1 VDASDVVDMLSIIA
15 KKCTYTFKV
24 DMKTQDLMHELR
36 WRGLISQ
43 LSNESGLED
52 YLASGSQTLYCGF
65 DPTADSLHI
74 GSLVPLLA
82 LKRFQLHGHKP
93 ILLLGGATGLIGD
106 PSGRDDERNLNTE
119 GVVGSWVESLHSQ
132 VDRFLDFDGAN
143 PAAICNNLD
152 WTEKLDV
159 VSFLRDIGKHFSVN
173 GMIQRESV
181 KARLERE
188 GQGISY
194 TEFSYMLLQAMDF
207 LELARRDGC
216 LIQIGGSDQWGN
228 IVSGIDLIR
237 RHLGKEAFALTM
249 PLVTKSDGAK
259 FGKSASG
266 AIWLDAKKTSP
277 YSFYQF
283 WLNTADADVEAF
295 LKLFTFLDED
305 EVATLAGTTQEHPEL
320 REGQR
325 RLAKEVTLLVHGE
338 AALTS
343 AERISACLFAGEVAG
358 LQQEDLEQLQQDGL
372 ASNICAPGSGL
383 LTVMVDASLAKSTGE
398 ARKLIQGNGVKVN
411 GQPATD
417 PRMELSFDD
426 ALFGRFYLIRKGKKQ
441 YGLVVREA

>member
-1 VDASDVVDMLSIIA
+1 
-15 KKCTYTFKV
+15 
-24 DMKTQDLMHELR
+24 MKTHGLMHELR

-43 LSNESGLED
+43 LSNANGLEE
-52 YLASGSQTLYCGF
+52 YLQGGSRALYCGF

-82 LKRFQLHGHKP
+82 LKRFQLQGHKP

-106 PSGRDDERNLNTE
+106 PSGRDDERNLNTKD
-119 GVVGSWVESLHSQ
+119 VVGSWVESLRAQ
-132 VDRFLDFDGAN
+132 VGRFLDFDGNN
-143 PAAICNNLD
+143 PAVICNNLD

-159 VSFLRDIGKHFSVN
+159 VSFLRDVGKHFSVN

-181 KARLERE
+181 KTRLDRE

-207 LELARRDGC
+207 LELARREDC

-228 IVSGIDLIR
+228 IVSGIDLVR

-249 PLVTKSDGAK
+249 PLVTKSDGTK

-266 AIWLDAKKTSP
+266 AIWLDAQKTSP

-283 WLNTADADVEAF
+283 WLNTADADVEPF
-295 LKLFTFLDED
+295 LKLFTFLTEE
-305 EVATLAGTTQEHPEL
+305 EVAALARETQDHPEL

-325 RLAKEVTLLVHGE
+325 RLAREVTQLVHGE
-338 AALTS
+338 EALKS
-343 AERISACLFAGEVAG
+343 VERISECLFAGEVAG
-358 LQQEDLEQLQQDGL
+358 LQEADLAQLQQDGL
-372 ASNICAPGSGL
+372 SSSICEPGTGL
-383 LTVMVDASLAKSTGE
+383 LTAMVGANLVKSTGE
-398 ARKLIQGNGVKVN
+398 ARKLIQGNGVKMN
-411 GQPATD
+411 GQPVTD
-417 PRMELSFDD
+417 PRMEISFDD

-441 YGLVVREA
+441 YGLLVRGA

>member
-1 VDASDVVDMLSIIA
+1 
-15 KKCTYTFKV
+15 
-24 DMKTQDLMHELR
+24 
-36 WRGLISQ
+36 
-43 LSNESGLED
+43 
-52 YLASGSQTLYCGF
+52 
-65 DPTADSLHI
+65 
-74 GSLVPLLA
+74 
-82 LKRFQLHGHKP
+82 
-93 ILLLGGATGLIGD
+93 
-106 PSGRDDERNLNTE
+106 
-119 GVVGSWVESLHSQ
+119 
-132 VDRFLDFDGAN
+132 
-143 PAAICNNLD
+143 
-152 WTEKLDV
+152 
-159 VSFLRDIGKHFSVN
+159 
-173 GMIQRESV
+173 
-181 KARLERE
+181 
-188 GQGISY
+188 
-194 TEFSYMLLQAMDF
+194 MLLQAMDF

-249 PLVTKSDGAK
+249 PLVTKSDGTK

>member
-1 VDASDVVDMLSIIA
+1 
-15 KKCTYTFKV
+15 
-24 DMKTQDLMHELR
+24 MKTHGLMHELR

-43 LSNESGLED
+43 LSNANGLEE
-52 YLASGSQTLYCGF
+52 YLQGGSRALYCGF

-82 LKRFQLHGHKP
+82 LKRFQLQGHKP

-106 PSGRDDERNLNTE
+106 PSGRDDERNLNTKD
-119 GVVGSWVESLHSQ
+119 VVGSWVESLRAQ
-132 VDRFLDFDGAN
+132 VGRFLDFDGNN
-143 PAAICNNLD
+143 PAVICNNLD

-181 KARLERE
+181 KTRLDRE

-207 LELARRDGC
+207 LELARREDC

-228 IVSGIDLIR
+228 IVSGIDLVR

-249 PLVTKSDGAK
+249 PLVTKSDGTK

-266 AIWLDAKKTSP
+266 AIWLDAQKTSP

-283 WLNTADADVEAF
+283 WLNTADADVEPF
-295 LKLFTFLDED
+295 LKLFTFLPEE
-305 EVATLAGTTQEHPEL
+305 EVAALARETLDHPEL

-325 RLAKEVTLLVHGE
+325 RLAREVTQLVHGE
-338 AALTS
+338 EALKS
-343 AERISACLFAGEVAG
+343 VERISECLFAGEVAG
-358 LQQEDLEQLQQDGL
+358 LQEADLAQLQQDGL
-372 ASNICAPGSGL
+372 SSSICEPGTGL
-383 LTVMVDASLAKSTGE
+383 LTAMVGANLVKSTGE
-398 ARKLIQGNGVKVN
+398 ARKLIQGNGVKMN
-411 GQPATD
+411 GQPVTD
-417 PRMELSFDD
+417 PRMEISFDD
-426 ALFGRFYLIRKGKKQ
+426 ALFGRFYLIRRGKKQ
-441 YGLVVREA
+441 YGLLVRGA

>member
-1 VDASDVVDMLSIIA
+1 
-15 KKCTYTFKV
+15 
-24 DMKTQDLMHELR
+24 MKTHGLMHELR

-43 LSNESGLED
+43 LSNANGLEE
-52 YLASGSQTLYCGF
+52 YLQGGSRALYCGF

-82 LKRFQLHGHKP
+82 LKRFQLQGHKP

-106 PSGRDDERNLNTE
+106 PSGRDDERNLNTKD
-119 GVVGSWVESLHSQ
+119 VVGSWVESLRAQ
-132 VDRFLDFDGAN
+132 VGRFLDFGGNN
-143 PAAICNNLD
+143 PAVICNNLD

-181 KARLERE
+181 KARLDRE

-207 LELARRDGC
+207 LELARREDC

-228 IVSGIDLIR
+228 IVSGIDLVR

-249 PLVTKSDGAK
+249 PLVTKSDGTK

-266 AIWLDAKKTSP
+266 AIWLDAQKTSP

-283 WLNTADADVEAF
+283 WLNTADADVEPF
-295 LKLFTFLDED
+295 LKLFTFLTEE
-305 EVATLAGTTQEHPEL
+305 EVAALARETQDHPEL

-325 RLAKEVTLLVHGE
+325 RLAREVTQLVHGE
-338 AALTS
+338 EALKS
-343 AERISACLFAGEVAG
+343 VERISECLFAGEVAG
-358 LQQEDLEQLQQDGL
+358 LQEADLAQLQQDGL
-372 ASNICAPGSGL
+372 SSSICEPGTGL
-383 LTVMVDASLAKSTGE
+383 LTAMVGANLVKSTGE
-398 ARKLIQGNGVKVN
+398 ARKLIQGNGVKMN
-411 GQPATD
+411 GQPVTD
-417 PRMELSFDD
+417 PRMEISFDD
-426 ALFGRFYLIRKGKKQ
+426 ALFGRFYLIRRGKKQ
-441 YGLVVREA
+441 YGLLVRGA

>member
-1 VDASDVVDMLSIIA
+1 
-15 KKCTYTFKV
+15 
-24 DMKTQDLMHELR
+24 MKTHGLMHELR

-43 LSNESGLED
+43 LSNANGLEE
-52 YLASGSQTLYCGF
+52 YLQGGSRALYCGF

-82 LKRFQLHGHKP
+82 LKRFQLQGHKP

-106 PSGRDDERNLNTE
+106 PSGRDDERNLNTKD
-119 GVVGSWVESLHSQ
+119 VVGSWVESLRAQ
-132 VDRFLDFDGAN
+132 VGRFLDFDGNN
-143 PAAICNNLD
+143 PAVICNNLD

-181 KARLERE
+181 KTRLDRE

-207 LELARRDGC
+207 LELARREDC

-228 IVSGIDLIR
+228 IVSGIDLVR

-249 PLVTKSDGAK
+249 PLVTKSDGTK

-266 AIWLDAKKTSP
+266 AIWLDAQKTSP

-283 WLNTADADVEAF
+283 WLNTADADVEPF
-295 LKLFTFLDED
+295 LKLFTFLPEE
-305 EVATLAGTTQEHPEL
+305 EVAALARETLDHPEL
-320 REGQR
+320 RGGQR
-325 RLAKEVTLLVHGE
+325 RLAREVTQLVHGE
-338 AALTS
+338 EALKS
-343 AERISACLFAGEVAG
+343 VERISECLFAGEVAG
-358 LQQEDLEQLQQDGL
+358 LQEVDLAQLQQDGL
-372 ASNICAPGSGL
+372 SSCICEPGTGL
-383 LTVMVDASLAKSTGE
+383 LTAMVGANLVKSTGE
-398 ARKLIQGNGVKVN
+398 ARKLIQGYGVKMN
-411 GQPATD
+411 GQPVTD
-417 PRMELSFDD
+417 PRMEISFDD

-441 YGLVVREA
+441 YGLLVRGA

>member
-1 VDASDVVDMLSIIA
+1 
-15 KKCTYTFKV
+15 
-24 DMKTQDLMHELR
+24 MKTHGLMHELR

-43 LSNESGLED
+43 LSNANGLEE
-52 YLASGSQTLYCGF
+52 YLQGGSRALYCGF

-82 LKRFQLHGHKP
+82 LKRFQLQGHKP

-106 PSGRDDERNLNTE
+106 PSGRDDERNLNTKD
-119 GVVGSWVESLHSQ
+119 VVGSWVESLRAQ
-132 VDRFLDFDGAN
+132 VGRFLDFDGNN
-143 PAAICNNLD
+143 PAVICNNLD

-181 KARLERE
+181 KTRLDRE

-207 LELARRDGC
+207 LELARREDC

-228 IVSGIDLIR
+228 IVSGIDLVR

-249 PLVTKSDGAK
+249 PLVTKSDGTK

-266 AIWLDAKKTSP
+266 AIWLDAQKTSP

-283 WLNTADADVEAF
+283 WLNTADADVEPF
-295 LKLFTFLDED
+295 LKLFTFLTEE
-305 EVATLAGTTQEHPEL
+305 EVAALARETQDHPEL

-325 RLAKEVTLLVHGE
+325 RLAREVTQLVHGE
-338 AALTS
+338 EALKS
-343 AERISACLFAGEVAG
+343 VERISECLFAGEVAG
-358 LQQEDLEQLQQDGL
+358 LQEADLAQLQQDGL
-372 ASNICAPGSGL
+372 SSCICEPGTGL
-383 LTVMVDASLAKSTGE
+383 LTAMVGANLVKSTGE
-398 ARKLIQGNGVKVN
+398 ARKLIQGNGVKMN
-411 GQPATD
+411 GQPVTD
-417 PRMELSFDD
+417 PRMEISFDD
-426 ALFGRFYLIRKGKKQ
+426 ALFGRFYLIRRGKKQ
-441 YGLVVREA
+441 YGLLVRGA

>member
-1 VDASDVVDMLSIIA
+1 
-15 KKCTYTFKV
+15 
-24 DMKTQDLMHELR
+24 MKTHGLMHELR

-43 LSNESGLED
+43 LSNANGLEE
-52 YLASGSQTLYCGF
+52 YLQGGSRALYCGF

-82 LKRFQLHGHKP
+82 LRRFQLQGHKP

-106 PSGRDDERNLNTE
+106 PSGRDDERNLNTKD
-119 GVVGSWVESLHSQ
+119 VVGSWVESLRAQ
-132 VDRFLDFDGAN
+132 VGRFLDFDGNN
-143 PAAICNNLD
+143 PAVICNNLD

-159 VSFLRDIGKHFSVN
+159 VSFLRDVGKHFSVN

-181 KARLERE
+181 KTRLDRE

-207 LELARRDGC
+207 LELARREDC

-228 IVSGIDLIR
+228 IVSGIDLVR

-249 PLVTKSDGAK
+249 PLVTKSDGTK

-266 AIWLDAKKTSP
+266 AIWLDAQKTSP

-283 WLNTADADVEAF
+283 WLNTADADVEPF
-295 LKLFTFLDED
+295 LKLFTFLPEE
-305 EVATLAGTTQEHPEL
+305 EVAALARETLDHPEL

-325 RLAKEVTLLVHGE
+325 RLAREVTQLVHGE
-338 AALTS
+338 EALKS
-343 AERISACLFAGEVAG
+343 AERISECLFAGEVAG
-358 LQQEDLEQLQQDGL
+358 LQEADLAQLLQDGL
-372 ASNICAPGSGL
+372 SSSICEPGTGL
-383 LTVMVDASLAKSTGE
+383 LTAMVGANLVKSTGE
-398 ARKLIQGNGVKVN
+398 ARKLIQGNGVKMN
-411 GQPATD
+411 GQPVTD
-417 PRMELSFDD
+417 PRMEISFDD

-441 YGLVVREA
+441 YGLLVRGA

>member
-1 VDASDVVDMLSIIA
+1 
-15 KKCTYTFKV
+15 
-24 DMKTQDLMHELR
+24 MKTHGLMHELR

-43 LSNESGLED
+43 LSNANGLEE
-52 YLASGSQTLYCGF
+52 YLQGGSRALYCGF

-82 LKRFQLHGHKP
+82 LKRFQLQGHKP

-106 PSGRDDERNLNTE
+106 PSGRDDERNLNTKD
-119 GVVGSWVESLHSQ
+119 VVGSWVESLRAQ
-132 VDRFLDFDGAN
+132 VGRFLDFDGNN
-143 PAAICNNLD
+143 PAVICNNLD

-181 KARLERE
+181 KARLDRE

-207 LELARRDGC
+207 LELARREDC

-228 IVSGIDLIR
+228 IVSGIDLVR

-249 PLVTKSDGAK
+249 PLVTKSDGTK

-266 AIWLDAKKTSP
+266 AIWLDAQKTSP

-283 WLNTADADVEAF
+283 WLNTADADVELF
-295 LKLFTFLDED
+295 LKLFTFLTEE
-305 EVATLAGTTQEHPEL
+305 EVAALARETQDHPEL

-325 RLAKEVTLLVHGE
+325 RLAREVTQLVHGE
-338 AALTS
+338 EALKS
-343 AERISACLFAGEVAG
+343 VERISECLFAGEVAG
-358 LQQEDLEQLQQDGL
+358 LQEADLAQLQQDGL
-372 ASNICAPGSGL
+372 SSSICEPGTGL
-383 LTVMVDASLAKSTGE
+383 LTAMVGANLVKSTGE
-398 ARKLIQGNGVKVN
+398 ARKLIQGNGVKMN
-411 GQPATD
+411 GQPVTD
-417 PRMELSFDD
+417 PRMEISFDD
-426 ALFGRFYLIRKGKKQ
+426 ALFGRFYLIRRGKKQ
-441 YGLVVREA
+441 YGLLVRGA

>member
-1 VDASDVVDMLSIIA
+1 
-15 KKCTYTFKV
+15 
-24 DMKTQDLMHELR
+24 MKTHGLMHELR

-43 LSNESGLED
+43 LSNANGLEE
-52 YLASGSQTLYCGF
+52 YLQGGSRALYCGF

-82 LKRFQLHGHKP
+82 LKRFQLQGHKP

-106 PSGRDDERNLNTE
+106 PSGRDDERNLNTKD
-119 GVVGSWVESLHSQ
+119 VVGSWVESLRAQ
-132 VDRFLDFDGAN
+132 VGRFLDFDGNN
-143 PAAICNNLD
+143 PAVICNNLD

-181 KARLERE
+181 KTRLDRE

-207 LELARRDGC
+207 LELARREDC

-228 IVSGIDLIR
+228 IVSGIDLVR

-249 PLVTKSDGAK
+249 PLVTKSDGTK

-266 AIWLDAKKTSP
+266 AIWLDAQKTSP

-283 WLNTADADVEAF
+283 WLNTADADVEPF
-295 LKLFTFLDED
+295 LKLFTFLTEE
-305 EVATLAGTTQEHPEL
+305 EVAALARETQDHPEL

-325 RLAKEVTLLVHGE
+325 RLAREVTQLVHGE
-338 AALTS
+338 EALKS
-343 AERISACLFAGEVAG
+343 VERISECLFAGEVAG
-358 LQQEDLEQLQQDGL
+358 LQEADLAQLQQDGL
-372 ASNICAPGSGL
+372 SSSICEPGTGL
-383 LTVMVDASLAKSTGE
+383 LTAMVGANLVKSTGE
-398 ARKLIQGNGVKVN
+398 ARKLIQGNGVKMN
-411 GQPATD
+411 GQPVTD
-417 PRMELSFDD
+417 PRMEISFDD
-426 ALFGRFYLIRKGKKQ
+426 ALFGRFYLIRRGKKQ
-441 YGLVVREA
+441 YGLLVRGA